1 MRDDLLGEVKCSIQE
16 LWDDTVKITNN
27 LLREKKRELQGN
39 HLEVSSLGLL
49 HEDVTT
55 RLLPFLDT
63 HSLVRHSAGSRG
75 TRHHLRLSQL
85 LKITSN
91 LESFNNIK
99 NRTSE
104 KIDEMIGV
112 MDLEPIAKRLLGNE
126 LVDSVC
132 DLNKNFREL
141 KYYLKLSELL
151 KNRVL
156 SQTGSCMNL

>member
-1 MRDDLLGEVKCSIQE
+1 MRDELLEEVKCSIQE

-27 LLREKKRELQGN
+27 LRDKKREMQD
-39 HLEVSSLGLL
+39 HDLEVSILGLL
-49 HEDVTT
+49 PEDVTT
-55 RLLPFLDT
+55 RLLPFRDRL
-63 HSLVRHSAGSRG
+63 SLVRHSAGSRG

-132 DLNKNFREL
+132 DLN
-141 KYYLKLSELL
+141 
-151 KNRVL
+151 
-156 SQTGSCMNL
+156 